1 MPTKPPGKPNELAM
15 PETRAATQVQMAI
28 VIGVAVAGVIS
39 SGLGVWLVYL
49 GKQGQ
54 ETINILGQQG
64 NTNTTG
70 ILAIFIGAVA
80 VVAGAILR
88 VLR

>member
-1 MPTKPPGKPNELAM
+1 MSLPM
-15 PETRAATQVQMAI
+15 SETRAATSVQMAI
-28 VIGVAVAGVIS
+28 VIGVVVAGVML

-54 ETINILGQQG
+54 ETINMLGQQG

-80 VVAGAILR
+80 VGAGAILR
-88 VLR
+88 VMREKP